1 MPTNVVRLCLKIAPT
16 ILKICSMPGS
26 TQIMPAYLTQ
36 AYHSLKVQGQT
47 KDIMSLVEVVTYV
60 TFMHGLYI

>member
-1 MPTNVVRLCLKIAPT
+1 
-16 ILKICSMPGS
+16 
-26 TQIMPAYLTQ
+26 MPAYLTQ

-60 TFMHGLYI
+60 TFMHGLYIADGHTC